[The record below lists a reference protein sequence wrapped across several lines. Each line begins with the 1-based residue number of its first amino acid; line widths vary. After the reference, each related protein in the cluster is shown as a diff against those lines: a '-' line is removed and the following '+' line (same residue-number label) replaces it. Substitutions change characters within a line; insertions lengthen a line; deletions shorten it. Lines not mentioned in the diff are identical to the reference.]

1 LPTSIY
7 HKSRQEKHQLM
18 KYLIYAIILLIT
30 IPACVPQNTCSRA
43 YTFNFPATLYPTQDT
58 FSVGDTLWYEMTI
71 GDQLEDMETGDIID
85 LSTLELYF
93 EVLSARYDTTYFN
106 DALFNFSFHVLEG
119 DFQLAPPIGYIRTNM
134 DDEKIKIAIVPQYS
148 GGYVLTFVLGID
160 FVRTEI
166 ELGDECTEFITTNSR
181 VLINNGNS
189 TANNVSVLEDLYLI
203 DDTDTLYWVEDG
215 IRVEDIRD
223 TYVFYVR

>member
-1 LPTSIY
+1 M
-7 HKSRQEKHQLM
+7 RN
-18 KYLIYAIILLIT
+18 LIYGIILLLGVVVIS
-30 IPACVPQNTCSRA
+30 ACVPQNTCSRA

-58 FSVGDTLWYEMTI
+58 FSVGDTLWYEMI
-71 GDQLEDMETGDIID
+71 IDNQVEDVETGDIID

-93 EVLSARYDTTYFN
+93 EVLSARYDTTEFN
-106 DALFNFSFHVLEG
+106 DALFDFSFHVLDG
-119 DFQLAPPIGYIRTNM
+119 DFQLAAPIGYIRTNT

-160 FVRTEI
+160 FVGTEM
-166 ELGDECTEFITTNSR
+166 ELGDECKEFITTNSR

-189 TANNVSVLEDLYLI
+189 ITNNVSVLEGLYLI
-203 DDTDTLYWVEDG
+203 DDTDRLYWIGDG
-215 IRVEDIRD
+215 ISAEDIKD